1 MPSEK
6 TLNLPLSGAEV
17 LTAILS
23 QIETRLKRDCYLSPT
38 SAYEYYTAEV
48 HIKLRLQD
56 VGRTAEVDQTVVSTI
71 GQPPENEDEFLD
83 IAEAQFQVEAA
94 PPNEIREETGQPIP
108 VLTSK
113 NGKEEIKSVR
123 YATKGKGKK

>member
-1 MPSEK
+1 MPAEK

-17 LTAILS
+17 LTYILS
-23 QIETRLKRDCYLSPT
+23 QIETRLKRDCYLSPN
-38 SAYEYYTAEV
+38 SAYEYCTADI
-48 HIKLRLQD
+48 HIHLRLHD

-71 GQPPENEDEFLD
+71 GQAPSDDEYLD
-83 IAEAQFQVEAA
+83 IADVQFQVEAV
-94 PPNEIREETGQPIP
+94 PPNEAREESGQPIP